1 MRASERVCIIGAGS
15 SGIVAAKTLH
25 ERGITFDCYEM
36 GSGIGGNWRFEN
48 DNGLSAA
55 YASLHINTSRE
66 RMCYSDFPM
75 PADYPDFPHH
85 TLILAYFEAYV
96 DHFGFR
102 HTIQFRTE
110 VQRVAPVGDG
120 TYYVTVRHLDT
131 GETTTHLYGAVL
143 VANGHHW
150 DPHWPDFPGSFE
162 GEVMHAHDFKTADT
176 LRDKRV
182 LVVGVGNSACDIAC
196 EATTV
201 ATSTAISTRRGAYV
215 IPKYLLGRPLDM
227 FTTPFSTRLP
237 ALLQRLTA
245 HLLLYLTRG
254 RQSKY
259 GFPTPDYPFGA
270 EHPTVS
276 SDLLD
281 LVRQG
286 LIGVRPNIERLD
298 GNYVRFVDGTEERVD
313 VLIYA
318 TGYNVSFPFFDADF
332 LQPVENRL
340 PLYHFVVPPEEP
352 NIYFIGLLQ
361 PLGAVMPLCEVQ
373 VQWVADLLE
382 GKTGLPPVE
391 QMKRVIRK
399 TGEKMRKRY
408 IPSRRHTLQVDFF
421 PYKSAV
427 ERARKSGQQYPP
439 AQALPKKSVEERAR
453 GREGERRARRAWN
466 RLYRLVE

>member
-1 MRASERVCIIGAGS
+1 
-15 SGIVAAKTLH
+15 VAAKTLH
-25 ERGITFDCYEM
+25 ERGIPFDCYEM

-55 YASLHINTSRE
+55 YESLHINTSRD
-66 RMCYSDFPM
+66 RMRYSDFPM
-75 PADYPDFPHH
+75 PDDYPDFPHH
-85 TLILAYFEAYV
+85 SQILAYFEDYV

-102 HTIQFRTE
+102 HTIRFRTE

-120 TYYVTVRHLDT
+120 TYHVTVRDLDT
-131 GETTTHLYGAVL
+131 DETTTHTYGAVL

-150 DPHWPDFPGSFE
+150 DPHWPNFPGTFE
-162 GEVMHAHDFKTADT
+162 GEVMHAHAYTTSDR

-182 LVVGVGNSACDIAC
+182 LVVGAGNSACDIAC
-196 EATTV
+196 EATKV
-201 ATSTAISTRRGAYV
+201 ATSTTISTRRGAYV

-237 ALLQRLTA
+237 AFLQRLTA
-245 HLLLYLTRG
+245 HLLLYFTRG

-281 LVRQG
+281 LVGRG

-298 GNYVRFVDGTEERVD
+298 GNIVHFEDGTEEEVD

-332 LQPVENRL
+332 LQPVDNRL
-340 PLYHFVVPPEEP
+340 PLYHFVVPPGEP
-352 NIYFIGLLQ
+352 NMYFIGLLQ

-373 VQWVADLLE
+373 VKWVADLLE
-382 GKTGLPPVE
+382 GKTGLPSVE
-391 QMKRVIRK
+391 QMKATIRK
-399 TGEKMRKRY
+399 TTERMQRRY
-408 IPSRRHTLQVDFF
+408 IPSRRHTMQVDFF
-421 PYKSAV
+421 PYKSV
-427 ERARKSGQQYPP
+427 IEQVRKKGQQYLPT
-439 AQALPKKSVEERAR
+439 QALPKKPVEKREE
-453 GREGERRARRAWN
+453 GREGDRGKRHVWKRPFRF
-466 RLYRLVE
+466 VS